1 MTLDPKLAERLEAAA
16 DAVSDAVGLV
26 GGLADELEAAIL
38 RIEQADAAT
47 TLGVIAVALAAEA
60 EAAQN
65 GLDVALT
72 TMQEAGTALDLA
84 ISQNS

>member
-16 DAVSDAVGLV
+16 DALSDAIGLV
-26 GGLADELEAAIL
+26 GGLSDELEAARL
-38 RIEQADAAT
+38 RIEQADAST
-47 TLGVIAVALAAEA
+47 TLGAIAAALADET

-72 TMQEAGTALDLA
+72 TMQDAGAALDRT
-84 ISQNS
+84 ITRNS